1 MNLFFLDFETT
12 GLNVYHHDII
22 EVAIKQ
28 FKNDKYYSTLVKPKP
43 FSTIPIKYIPP
54 KIQNITNINDEM
66 IIKDGVLRSV
76 AISNMFQYI
85 KQNSDKDNPIYIVA
99 HNGNSFDFIIFR
111 RLLMTYHKSVMELDQ
126 SVMSRFKYIDTV
138 LLAKILFKYDRVS
151 QKNLCEK
158 YNVVNDAEHRALGD
172 IIALEK
178 IYIHL
183 CNGLENPLENN
194 ILEHPEIVSEML
206 FI

>member
-12 GLNVYHHDII
+12 GLNVYHHDVI
-22 EVAIKQ
+22 EIAIKK
-28 FKNDKYYSTLVKPKP
+28 FNHDKYYSSLVKPKP

-66 IIKDGVLRSV
+66 IIKDGILKSV
-76 AISNMFQYI
+76 AVSNMFQYI
-85 KQNSDKDNPIYIVA
+85 KQNSDEKNPIYIVA

-111 RLLMTYHKSVMELDQ
+111 KLLTTYHKTVMELDQ

-138 LLAKILFKYDRVS
+138 LLARSLFKYERVS

-158 YNVVNDAEHRALGD
+158 YNVKNDAEHRALGD
-172 IIALEK
+172 VNALEK

-183 CNGLENPLENN
+183 CDALSNETDVNYIERPD
-194 ILEHPEIVSEML
+194 IVSDML